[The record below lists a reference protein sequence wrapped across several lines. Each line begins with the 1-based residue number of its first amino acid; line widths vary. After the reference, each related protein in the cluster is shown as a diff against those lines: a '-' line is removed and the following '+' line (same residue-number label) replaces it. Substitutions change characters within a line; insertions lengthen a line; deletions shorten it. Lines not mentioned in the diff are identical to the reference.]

1 MRLGAY
7 LRVSRAGQIDA
18 WGLDR
23 QETAVK
29 QWSRLNRHRIV
40 EWYRDEGVSGTIE
53 AVDRPAL
60 SRAIRDIGTKIDG
73 ILVADL
79 DRFARSL
86 TVQETALALC
96 WRAGG
101 VVFTATAGEVHA
113 DDPDDP
119 SRTLIRQVMGA
130 VIEYEKRQGWRRMRQ
145 GMLAKAAAGRHAVGQ
160 YAYGYRGV
168 GKGKSRDAGPDE
180 NEQRAVARIL
190 ELRADGASYRQIAAT
205 LDAEGLRPRKAG
217 SWSPMSVRNVW
228 EREHAK
234 SARK

>member
-7 LRVSRAGQIDA
+7 LRVSGAAQIDA

-23 QETAVK
+23 QESAVK
-29 QWSRLNRHRIV
+29 QWSRFNKHRIV
-40 EWYRDEGVSGTIE
+40 EWYRDEGVSGTLE
-53 AVDRPAL
+53 AVDRPEL
-60 SRAIRDIGTKIDG
+60 SRAIRDIGTTIDG

-160 YAYGYRGV
+160 YAFGYRGT
-168 GKGKSRDAGPDE
+168 GKGKQRDAGPDE
-180 NEQRAVARIL
+180 NEQRAVRRIL
-190 ELRADGASYRQIAAT
+190 ELRADGCSYREIAAT
-205 LDAEGLRPRKAG
+205 LDAEELRPRKAER
-217 SWSPMSVRNVW
+217 WSAMAVRNITL
-228 EREHAK
+228 RE
-234 SARK
+234 SGRVAR